1 MKRFL
6 ILLVTMAILLFP
18 IQPILATG
26 IQTNPSSEEAVLDK
40 TDEDSN
46 PILPD
51 ETGEEENVENNQF
64 TDEEFSITIN
74 EDDSK
79 TIYSS
84 KPIIITYL
92 YSFLFLAFVLNRFKR
107 KKKIRKQNA

>member
-6 ILLVTMAILLFP
+6 ILFVIMAIIAFP
-18 IQPILATG
+18 IKAILATG
-26 IQTNPSSEEAVLDK
+26 IQTNPNSEEVVLDN
-40 TDEDSN
+40 TDENSN

-51 ETGEEENVENNQF
+51 ENEQEENVENNQF

-79 TIYSS
+79 TSYSN
-84 KPIIITYL
+84 KPIVITYL
-92 YSFLFLAFVLNRFKR
+92 YSFLFIAFVLNRFKR
-107 KKKIRKQNA
+107 KKKIRKQSD